1 MTKPLLQADSARIQ
15 RDQAHWR
22 NLTIAQ
28 AAWHKAAETPDAT
41 AFYLDDGQQIS
52 FGTIAAEAKRLISGL
67 QSLGLEQG
75 DTIAFQLPNWIEAV
89 CIDIAAAALGLIVTP
104 IVPIYRDRELSYI
117 LSDCDA
123 KLVFIPEQY
132 RSIHFLDMYQTLQPQ
147 LADLSHLVVVRP
159 ESTLNNSDS
168 VLSYQSLLQ
177 ESVDTDTLPAVD
189 ANQVKALLYTSG
201 TTGFP
206 KAVMHSHNTLC
217 RVVDNTID
225 YWSLDADDTMLM
237 ASPVTHITGYASGM
251 LFPFISQGRTA
262 LMERWDPNRAVAFIR
277 SCKASASVGAT
288 PFLKELLDAAEQ
300 QGERLPSLRLFA
312 CGGAAVPPDLILRA
326 SQVLENC
333 MAFRVYGSTETP
345 VVTLGFIERSQRE
358 AAAHSDGRIHAYDVQ
373 ILDEEG
379 IPVARGISGEI
390 AVCGPGMML
399 GYMAKEQ
406 NENAFTDDG
415 FFLTGD
421 IGLINSD
428 NAIVITDRKKDIII
442 RGGENISAKEVE
454 DVIHQHPDIREASVV
469 AAPHQRLGEGVFAYL
484 ILNSGAQVPTLET
497 LAAFCESR
505 KLARQKIPQA
515 MAILDDFPRTASGKV
530 RKDELRAQLQAEP
543 L

>member
-1 MTKPLLQADSARIQ
+1 MKKQRLQATHSRIE

-28 AAWHKAAETPDAT
+28 AAWQKAADTPDTT
-41 AFYLDDGQQIS
+41 AFYLDNGQCVS
-52 FGTIAAEAKRLISGL
+52 FGALAEQARQLISGL
-67 QSLGLEQG
+67 QALGLQPG

-89 CIDIAAAALGLIVTP
+89 CIDIAAAALGLTVTP
-104 IVPIYRDRELSYI
+104 VVPIYRDRELRFI
-117 LSDCDA
+117 LSDCNA
-123 KLVFIPEQY
+123 KLVFIPEQF
-132 RSIHFLDMYQTLQPQ
+132 RSIHFLDMYQGLQSQ
-147 LADLSHLVVVRP
+147 LPDLQHIVVVRP
-159 ESTLNNSDS
+159 ECGLSDS
-168 VLSYQSLLQ
+168 KAITYDSLLQ
-177 ESVDTDTLPAVD
+177 EGVDTGSLPVVD

-225 YWSLDADDTMLM
+225 YWSLSADDTMLM

-251 LFPFISQGRTA
+251 LFPFISEGRTA
-262 LMERWDPNRAVAFIR
+262 LMERWDPSHAVDFIR
-277 SCKASASVGAT
+277 SCNASASVGAT

-326 SQVLENC
+326 SEVLENC

-345 VVTLGFIERSQRE
+345 VVTLGFIGKSERE
-358 AAAHSDGRIHAYDVQ
+358 AAAYSDGRIHAYDVR
-373 ILDEEG
+373 ILDENGKAVEPG
-379 IPVARGISGEI
+379 TSGEI

-399 GYMAKEQ
+399 GYMADEQ
-406 NENAFTDDG
+406 NQNAFTQDG
-415 FFLTGD
+415 YFLTGD
-421 IGLINSD
+421 IGMINAD

-454 DVIHQHPDIREASVV
+454 DVIHQHPDIKEAAIV
-469 AAPHQRLGEGVFAYL
+469 AAPHKRLGEGVFAYL
-484 ILNSGAQVPTLET
+484 ILNSGVQKPTLET
-497 LAAFCESR
+497 LAAFCESK

-515 MAILDDFPRTASGKV
+515 IAVIDDFPRTASGKV
-530 RKDELRAQLQAEP
+530 RKDKLRLELQDNP